1 MKVWYFFGSMYLS
14 GVTEVQDPLGSDRGM
29 EHRACR
35 FMHAGFVRI
44 ETRWTEIGF
53 VFLDYWFESAVI
65 QAVNPGDKHCY
76 YDTTSHPII
85 IKARPPN
92 IQHMFPKVG
101 ARKTNGSKVL
111 ESKQK
116 PQREV
121 TRLARTEFYAG
132 PQAVHGAHIL
142 NLLA

>member
-1 MKVWYFFGSMYLS
+1 MARRHVAI
-14 GVTEVQDPLGSDRGM
+14 
-29 EHRACR
+29 HI
-35 FMHAGFVRI
+35 HAGFVRI
-44 ETRWTEIGF
+44 ETRWTVSVGF

-65 QAVNPGDKHCY
+65 QAVDPGDKHCVTSY
-76 YDTTSHPII
+76 YNTTSRPII